1 VAIRVNRRGHG
12 ARLDSLGS
20 QAHARSRRR
29 DCKEKQPFFF
39 LNLLTLNQPK
49 LWNELQAGIECLTQL
64 LLLIDTMSRTT
75 IADPTLAE
83 SADLLQQQ
91 IVYNGDI
98 LDLAVDSLRGYR
110 QGSQSLAYL
119 NASIHLAYTLM
130 RVLERWLKGKGDGV
144 YVRRKTVRRQKK
156 SRGIFLISQDDG
168 GDINWLQRK
177 KVSPMPKMKKKW
189 QRNTTIS
196 FEKPCLPLIRL
207 KW

>member
-1 VAIRVNRRGHG
+1 
-12 ARLDSLGS
+12 
-20 QAHARSRRR
+20 
-29 DCKEKQPFFF
+29 
-39 LNLLTLNQPK
+39 
-49 LWNELQAGIECLTQL
+49 
-64 LLLIDTMSRTT
+64 MSRTT

-156 SRGIFLISQDDG
+156 SRGIF
-168 GDINWLQRK
+168 
-177 KVSPMPKMKKKW
+177 
-189 QRNTTIS
+189 
-196 FEKPCLPLIRL
+196 
-207 KW
+207 